1 MIIRDKTIIYSRTL
15 VWTVDN
21 LYIIE
26 IEIDKTLHG
35 NFCISDLMFNMHE
48 KRWLVLLRSAI
59 FKKYLEEL
67 TLTLRQQMINLALML
82 FGGIQT
88 NSKDLI
94 HLFLL
99 PQDFLLLLYIQLVFY
114 RIQLKTRL
122 QTNKQTNMNKT
133 IKNLFP
139 WKSWASYF
147 VFAQK
152 SKLAWAC
159 SNL

>member
-1 MIIRDKTIIYSRTL
+1 
-15 VWTVDN
+15 
-21 LYIIE
+21 
-26 IEIDKTLHG
+26 
-35 NFCISDLMFNMHE
+35 MFNMHE

-122 QTNKQTNMNKT
+122 QTNKQTWIKQLKT
-133 IKNLFP
+133 YFLEKVEQAILFSLRSLNLPELVQTCKIWPYLAMQILFNLALSRQIQSCSLYSYSCLNLF
-139 WKSWASYF
+139 Y
-147 VFAQK
+147 
-152 SKLAWAC
+152 LIL
-159 SNL
+159 SNLV